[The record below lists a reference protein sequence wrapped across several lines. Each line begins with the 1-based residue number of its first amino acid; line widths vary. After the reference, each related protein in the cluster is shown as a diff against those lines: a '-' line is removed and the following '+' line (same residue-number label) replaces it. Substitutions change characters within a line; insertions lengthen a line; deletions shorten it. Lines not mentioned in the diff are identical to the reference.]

1 MSAFDGLWKNR
12 FHVLSNP
19 GQPGQGENVSAQ
31 WLVKDRIHVPTK
43 QGKPRQECQR
53 SMAYEKSNSR
63 TS

>member
-1 MSAFDGLWKNR
+1 MKNR

-63 TS
+63 TN